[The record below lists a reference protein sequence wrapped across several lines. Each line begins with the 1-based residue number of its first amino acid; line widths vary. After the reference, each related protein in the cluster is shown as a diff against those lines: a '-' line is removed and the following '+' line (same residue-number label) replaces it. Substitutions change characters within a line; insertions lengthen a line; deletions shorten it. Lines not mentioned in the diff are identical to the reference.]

1 MSGSGTKCGGKCGGW
16 EAPYSNVATRE
27 VDGIWFCE
35 ACAEGA
41 HRALYE
47 GQDQATQFDICFT
60 SGCGNSASDYIAQ
73 QDNPA
78 LRLPICEEC
87 ALHFRRVEMI
97 YHMYSRLCPTCAAHL
112 KDATMRADL
121 TRSKVEIK
129 VNVCGACKPIL
140 AGQQEN

>member
-16 EAPYSNVATRE
+16 EAPCSDAATRE
-27 VDGIWFCE
+27 VDGIWFCDF
-35 ACAEGA
+35 CADGA
-41 HRALYE
+41 SRALH
-47 GQDQATQFDICFT
+47 QDQAMQIGICFT
-60 SGCGNSASDYIAQ
+60 PGCGQPATDYIVA

-78 LRLPICEEC
+78 LRLPICQGC
-87 ALHFRRVEMI
+87 ASRYRMVEII
-97 YHMYSRLCPTCAAHL
+97 YDMHNRLCPTCAARL

-129 VNVCGACKPIL
+129 INVCEACKPIL